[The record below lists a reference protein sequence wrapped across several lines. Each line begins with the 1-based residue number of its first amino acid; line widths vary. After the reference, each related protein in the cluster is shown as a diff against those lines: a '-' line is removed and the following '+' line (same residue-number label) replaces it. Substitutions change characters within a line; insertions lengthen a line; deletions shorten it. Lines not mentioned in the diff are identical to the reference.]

1 VKKSLTV
8 VLVIGTLVLTGCGK
22 KADNASASASPS
34 ASATATAAPTASGG
48 FGSAIA
54 LGSGVSL
61 TISAPA
67 TFTPGTFA
75 SNYLPGQAANVFD
88 VTLKNSGTAAIDP
101 TTILLASSS
110 GANTCTDVL
119 DGDNGVT
126 GAPTD
131 PIAAGATANFK
142 FAIGCDAKAGAPLH
156 FDITVGTSTASI
168 DGKIA

>member
-1 VKKSLTV
+1 MKKSLTA
-8 VLVIGTLVLTGCGK
+8 VLVIGALVLTGCGNK
-22 KADNASASASPS
+22 KADTAATATDTPS
-34 ASATATAAPTASGG
+34 ASAAATASGG
-48 FGSAIA
+48 FGSALA
-54 LGSGVSL
+54 LGAGVSL
-61 TISAPA
+61 TISTPK
-67 TFTPGTFA
+67 TFSPGTFA

-88 VTLKNSGTAAIDP
+88 VTLKNGGTTAIDP
-101 TTILLASSS
+101 TTISLAASS

-156 FDITVGTSTASI
+156 FDITVGTATASI

>member
-1 VKKSLTV
+1 MKKSLTV
-8 VLVIGTLVLTGCGK
+8 VLVIGALVLTGCGK
-22 KADNASASASPS
+22 KNDTASPS
-34 ASATATAAPTASGG
+34 PSESATATAAPTASGG

-88 VTLKNSGTAAIDP
+88 VTLKNGGTAAIDP
-101 TTILLASSS
+101 TTISLAASS

-119 DGDNGVT
+119 DGDNGVA

-131 PIAAGATANFK
+131 PIAAGATSNFK

-156 FDITVGTSTASI
+156 FDITVGTATASI

>member
-1 VKKSLTV
+1 MKKSLTA
-8 VLVIGTLVLTGCGK
+8 VLVIGALVLTGCGNK
-22 KADNASASASPS
+22 KADTASTPTESP
-34 ASATATAAPTASGG
+34 TATTAPTASGG
-48 FGSAIA
+48 FGSPVA

-61 TISAPA
+61 TISTPAP
-67 TFTPGTFA
+67 FKPGTFA

-88 VTLKNSGTAAIDP
+88 VTLKNDGTTAIDP
-101 TTILLASSS
+101 TTISLAASS

-119 DGDNGVT
+119 DGDNGVS

-131 PIAAGATANFK
+131 PIAAGATSTFK

>member
-1 VKKSLTV
+1 MKKSLTV
-8 VLVIGTLVLTGCGK
+8 VLVIGALVLTGCGK
-22 KADNASASASPS
+22 KSNNAANSSKESP
-34 ASATATAAPTASGG
+34 TATTAPTASGG
-48 FGSAIA
+48 FGSPIT

-67 TFTPGTFA
+67 AFKPGTFA
-75 SNYLPGQAANVFD
+75 SNYLPGQAANIFD
-88 VTLKNSGTAAIDP
+88 VTLKNGGTAAIDP
-101 TTILLASSS
+101 ATISLAASS

-119 DGDNGVT
+119 DGDNGVS

-131 PIAAGATANFK
+131 PIAAGATSTFK

-156 FDITVGTSTASI
+156 FNITVGTSTASI

>member
-1 VKKSLTV
+1 MKKSLTV
-8 VLVIGTLVLTGCGK
+8 VLVIGALVLTGCGK
-22 KADNASASASPS
+22 KSGNASPS
-34 ASATATAAPTASGG
+34 PSESATATAAPTASGG

-61 TISAPA
+61 TISTPA

-88 VTLKNSGTAAIDP
+88 VTLKNGGTAAIDP
-101 TTILLASSS
+101 TTISLAASS

-126 GAPTD
+126 GPPTD
-131 PIAAGATANFK
+131 PIAAGATSNFK

-156 FDITVGTSTASI
+156 FDITVGTATAAI

>member
-1 VKKSLTV
+1 MKKSLTV
-8 VLVIGTLVLTGCGK
+8 VLVIGALVLTGCGK
-22 KADNASASASPS
+22 KNDNASATPS
-34 ASATATAAPTASGG
+34 ETATATSAPTASGG

-54 LGSGVSL
+54 VGSGVSL
-61 TISAPA
+61 TVSAPKA
-67 TFTPGTFA
+67 FTPGNFA

-88 VTLKNSGTAAIDP
+88 VTLKNGGTTAIDP
-101 TTILLASSS
+101 TTISFAASS

-131 PIAAGATANFK
+131 PIAAGATSNFK

-156 FDITVGTSTASI
+156 FDITVGTSTAAI
-168 DGKIA
+168 DGKLA

>member
-8 VLVIGTLVLTGCGK
+8 VMVIGALVLTSCGK
-22 KADNASASASPS
+22 KIDTASSTP
-34 ASATATAAPTASGG
+34 TATPTASGG
-48 FGSAIA
+48 FGAPLSLA
-54 LGSGVSL
+54 GGVSL

-67 TFTPGTFA
+67 KFTPGTFA

-88 VTLKNSGTAAIDP
+88 VTLKNAGTAAIDP
-101 TTILLASSS
+101 TTISFAASS
-110 GANTCTDVL
+110 GTNTCTDVL
-119 DGDNGVT
+119 DGDNGVS

-131 PIAAGATANFK
+131 PIAAGATSSFK

-168 DGKIA
+168 EGKIA

>member
-1 VKKSLTV
+1 MKKSLTV
-8 VLVIGTLVLTGCGK
+8 VLVIGALVLTGCGK
-22 KADNASASASPS
+22 KNNNASGTPTETP
-34 ASATATAAPTASGG
+34 TATAAPTASGG
-48 FGSAIA
+48 FGSPIT
-54 LGSGVSL
+54 LGGGVTL
-61 TISAPA
+61 TISAPM
-67 TFTPGTFA
+67 TFTPGNFA
-75 SNYLPGQAANVFD
+75 SNYLPGQAANVFN
-88 VTLKNSGTAAIDP
+88 VTVKNGGTSAIDP
-101 TTILLASSS
+101 TTISLAASS

-131 PIAAGATANFK
+131 PIAAGATSKFK

>member
-1 VKKSLTV
+1 MKKSLTV
-8 VLVIGTLVLTGCGK
+8 VLVIGALALTGCGK
-22 KADNASASASPS
+22 KSDTAAPAPTASLT
-34 ASATATAAPTASGG
+34 ATATPTASGG

-61 TISAPA
+61 TISTPK

-88 VTLKNSGTAAIDP
+88 VTLKNAGTAAIDP
-101 TTILLASSS
+101 TTISLAASS

-119 DGDNGVT
+119 DGDNGVS

-131 PIAAGATANFK
+131 PIAPGATSNFK